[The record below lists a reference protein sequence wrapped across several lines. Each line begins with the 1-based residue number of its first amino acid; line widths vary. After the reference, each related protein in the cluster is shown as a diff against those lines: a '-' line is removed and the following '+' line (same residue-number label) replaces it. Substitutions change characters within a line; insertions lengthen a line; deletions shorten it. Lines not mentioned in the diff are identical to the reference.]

1 MDDATKKIIEI
12 AKEFDLNEYE
22 DETYAEIEAMSGDYD
37 VSPDDE
43 IAAESMPLPAAL
55 TLIAG
60 SKSEGFKF
68 LQEVAEEKLA
78 EFTAKSKNMTASQDS
93 RSLFANMAMG
103 VEQLLIEWGA
113 RVSEAKERLEK
124 TTPDER
130 QKIGNLDDLL
140 CEEEPVADTRPV
152 APPSVKVQ
160 ANTRAAQEWLTK
172 GGK

>member
-1 MDDATKKIIEI
+1 MDDATKKVIEI
-12 AKEFDLNEYE
+12 AHEFDLNEYE

-60 SKSEGFKF
+60 SKSEGFRF
-68 LQEVAEEKLA
+68 LQEVAEQMRDQFA
-78 EFTAKSKNMTASQDS
+78 AKGEDVKSTQDS
-93 RSLFANMAMG
+93 RTLYTTMALG
-103 VEQLLIEWGA
+103 IKKLLIEWGA

-140 CEEEPVADTRPV
+140 REEEPVVDTRPV
-152 APPSVKVQ
+152 APPSAAVQ
-160 ANTRAAQEWLTK
+160 SNTRAALDFFK
-172 GGK
+172 KNSN

>member
-1 MDDATKKIIEI
+1 MDDATKKVLEI

-22 DETYAEIEAMSGDYD
+22 DETYAGIEAMSGDYD

-43 IAAESMPLPAAL
+43 LAAESMPLPAAL

-68 LQEVAEEKLA
+68 LQEVAEQMLA
-78 EFTAKSKNMTASQDS
+78 QFAAKAEDLKSTQDS
-93 RSLFANMAMG
+93 RTLYANMALG
-103 VEQLLIEWGA
+103 LKKLLIEWGA

-130 QKIGNLDDLL
+130 QKIGNLDELL
-140 CEEEPVADTRPV
+140 REEEPVVDTRPV
-152 APPSVKVQ
+152 APPSAAVQ
-160 ANTRAAQEWLTK
+160 SKTQAVVDFFKKHN
-172 GGK
+172 